1 MAQSIWMKEENLKK
15 GFRLEDVDG
24 KDLIRSNLDEI
35 YEKSYVSFYF
45 DFKKLWVP
53 TLLLKH
59 NLLL

>member
-1 MAQSIWMKEENLKK
+1 MKEENLKK

-45 DFKKLWVP
+45 DFKKLSVP
-53 TLLLKH
+53 TPLLKH

>member
-35 YEKSYVSFYF
+35 
-45 DFKKLWVP
+45 
-53 TLLLKH
+53 
-59 NLLL
+59 

>member
-24 KDLIRSNLDEI
+24 KDLIRLNLDEI

-45 DFKKLWVP
+45 DFKKLWVH

>member
-53 TLLLKH
+53 TPLLKH

>member
-1 MAQSIWMKEENLKK
+1 MAQSIWTKEENLKK